1 MHLVSSGIEIT
12 WQLFVNARI
21 SIISTCS
28 RVYREIL
35 TMKVLSRVGKHCRQ
49 SVSKL
54 RALYAHRDEMINV
67 QVHFINSTYRAFAK
81 FESFRA
87 KQTIIGLAKQPT
99 KFS

>member
-35 TMKVLSRVGKHCRQ
+35 TMKVLSKGRQ
-49 SVSKL
+49 ALSAECLKTESV
-54 RALYAHRDEMINV
+54 V
-67 QVHFINSTYRAFAK
+67 CT
-81 FESFRA
+81 
-87 KQTIIGLAKQPT
+87 
-99 KFS
+99 